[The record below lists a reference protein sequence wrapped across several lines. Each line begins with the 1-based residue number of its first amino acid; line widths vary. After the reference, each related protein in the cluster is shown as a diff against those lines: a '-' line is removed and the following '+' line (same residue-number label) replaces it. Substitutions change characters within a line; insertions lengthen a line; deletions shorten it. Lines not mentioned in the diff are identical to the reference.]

1 MDARYLTDS
10 CTKWHPLSL
19 CGCMRVEKLAS
30 AAFIKHSSK
39 APHSSNMPSN
49 WPSLATLVSKC
60 DKNCGSSIVALHL
73 EGMVWIIFPPKSNL
87 TCFLFVCCVLEDV
100 CLNPHRALWLSPQE
114 ELNHSYENIK
124 MQKHH
129 TKTKKKREATFVCAS
144 KRNIEEQKSSVLFAR
159 FYIVCLITVYGC
171 LGSNILDIQS
181 CMRMQRFL
189 VFSNVPYR

>member
-1 MDARYLTDS
+1 MDNFS
-10 CTKWHPLSL
+10 
-19 CGCMRVEKLAS
+19 
-30 AAFIKHSSK
+30 
-39 APHSSNMPSN
+39 
-49 WPSLATLVSKC
+49 
-60 DKNCGSSIVALHL
+60 
-73 EGMVWIIFPPKSNL
+73 PPKSNL

-129 TKTKKKREATFVCAS
+129 TKTKKKREATFVCAG

-189 VFSNVPYR
+189 VFFPMNCTAEKHATVGHGRHMVSFPVTIMCRLYSNI